1 MNRREPQA
9 RYRGTMSLRAVS
21 FMLAQPVAG
30 MPCVEFAYE
39 RVAFGLREDRR
50 ASDAQAT
57 RIAFKDG
64 CLWNVEV
71 GEFKAEICQ

>member
-9 RYRGTMSLRAVS
+9 RYRGSVSLRAVP
-21 FMLAQPVAG
+21 FMFAQPVAG
-30 MPCVEFAYE
+30 MPRVEFAHE
-39 RVAFGLREDRR
+39 CVAFGLREDRR

-64 CLWNVEV
+64 CLWNVGV
-71 GEFKAEICQ
+71 GEFKAEIGQ